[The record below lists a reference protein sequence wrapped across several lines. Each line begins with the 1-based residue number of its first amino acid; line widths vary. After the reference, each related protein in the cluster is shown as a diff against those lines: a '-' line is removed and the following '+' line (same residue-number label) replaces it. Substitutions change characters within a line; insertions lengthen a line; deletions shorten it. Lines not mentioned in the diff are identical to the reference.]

1 MKYSSKYFLLSH
13 LLNNLD
19 VGRFGTTYTIM
30 NANDGTV
37 IVQTTNQ
44 LSDFYSQWNQTT
56 HDMRT

>member
-1 MKYSSKYFLLSH
+1 MISFLLSH